1 MEARNKKIED
11 WFAMVKQGQMVLP
24 RFQRHEAWRHAQ
36 VIGLLEN
43 ILRHPPL
50 PIGALLTLEVGD
62 KELFHSR
69 PIVGAPKPSSKPSM
83 HLLDGQQRMTAL
95 WRSLTGDYRRDG
107 VDVLL
112 SLKKAEPDE
121 EEDDG
126 DDADA
131 PRIEVIK
138 RWDRKGVLQPVW
150 ANDPVEMLQRSLV
163 PVTIL
168 CPGSSGEEALAAW
181 ENAVEGSGLLDKK
194 LTKRIEALRQRLA
207 KYDIPFLS
215 LGTATSRGTA
225 LRVFIN
231 MNTSATPL
239 KDFDIV
245 VAQLESATGDSL
257 HDMVEELVESVPAVR
272 DYGRIE
278 DSILSVAALLM
289 GRPPLKISYLAP
301 DFGEEFKKVWPR
313 LKHGFKLGIG
323 FLRSEKILNEQ
334 CLPSDVLVYL
344 TCALWAD
351 VQEDGFDK
359 SGNARALIRKVLW
372 RASFTNR
379 YGKTAATR
387 SFADYRVLRD
397 AIAGK
402 TILSGTRAANG
413 EPIEAGKAFGGQEV
427 IAGKT
432 QIDGKTVVVCE
443 LFEPEQ
449 NPLPAMEE
457 MVLAGWP
464 GRKDRLPRAILATSL
479 RRQALDF
486 ADGAPITHDN
496 FHSREFHHLYPVGI
510 LSGDRAD
517 ERVNRALNCALI
529 TWTTNR
535 KVGAKK
541 PSVYVAERR
550 VAASLGEDV
559 VRQRLASHLVPYD
572 ALIAD
577 DYEAFLSQRA
587 ALVHGDMVK
596 LCDGAEPA

>member
-1 MEARNKKIED
+1 MIR
-11 WFAMVKQGQMVLP
+11 QGQVVLP

-43 ILRHPPL
+43 ILRNPPL

-62 KELFHSR
+62 AELFHSR
-69 PIVGAPKPSSKPSM
+69 PIVGAPPPASKAAM

-95 WRSLTGDYRRDG
+95 WRSLTGDYRRDD

-112 SLKKAEPDE
+112 SLKAAEPDE
-121 EEDDG
+121 EDEDG
-126 DDADA
+126 DGTDA
-131 PRIEVIK
+131 PKIEVLR

-150 ANDPVEMLQRSLV
+150 ANDPVEMLERGFV

-181 ENAVEGSGLLDKK
+181 EDAVEQSGLLDKK

-215 LGTATSRGTA
+215 LGTGTSRGTA
-225 LRVFIN
+225 LKVFIN

-257 HDMVEELVESVPAVR
+257 HDMVEELVEGVPGVR

-278 DSILSVAALLM
+278 DSVLSVAALLM
-289 GRPPLKISYLAP
+289 GRPPLKITYLAP
-301 DFGEEFKKVWPR
+301 DFGEGFKTVWPR
-313 LKHGFKLGIG
+313 LKHGFKQGIG

-351 VQEDGFDK
+351 VPEDGFDK
-359 SGNARALIRKVLW
+359 SGNARALIRKALW

-379 YGKTAATR
+379 YGKTSATR
-387 SFADYRVLRD
+387 SYADYRVLRD

-402 TILSGTRAANG
+402 AFLSGSRAANG
-413 EPIEAGKAFGGQEV
+413 ELVEAGKTFGGEEV
-427 IAGKT
+427 VAGQT
-432 QIDGKTVVVCE
+432 MVDGKTVLVCD
-443 LFEPEQ
+443 LFELEQ
-449 NPLPAMEE
+449 NPLPVIEE

-464 GRKDRLPRAILATSL
+464 GRKDRLPRAILAASL

-496 FHSREFHHLYPVGI
+496 FHNREFHHLYPVGI

-517 ERVNRALNCALI
+517 ERANRALNCALI
-529 TWTTNR
+529 TWMTNR
-535 KVGAKK
+535 KVAAKK
-541 PSVYVAERR
+541 PSVYVSERR
-550 VAASLGEDV
+550 AAASLGEEV
-559 VRQRLASHLVPYD
+559 VRHRLASHLVPYD

-577 DYEAFLSQRA
+577 DYEAFLNQRA
-587 ALVHGDMVK
+587 ALVHADMVK
-596 LCDGAEPA
+596 LCEGAEPA